1 MKLNN
6 LSRARKINAAVFTAL
21 VLAISIYVYCAWG
34 EQGCEGFC
42 LWAGV
47 IGDGGM
53 IALIGFCIDRAI
65 RDIQNKQNI
74 DKYEYS

>member
-1 MKLNN
+1 MKLKN

-21 VLAISIYVYCAWG
+21 VLAISIYVYCAWS

-65 RDIQNKQNI
+65 RDIQNNRKIN
-74 DKYEYS
+74 KYEYS